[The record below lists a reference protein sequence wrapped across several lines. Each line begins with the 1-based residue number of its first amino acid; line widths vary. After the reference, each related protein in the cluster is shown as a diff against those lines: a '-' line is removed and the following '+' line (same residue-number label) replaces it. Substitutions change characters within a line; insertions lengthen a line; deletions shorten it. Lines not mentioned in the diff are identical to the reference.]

1 MCSQVLALDKF
12 NPQVAARLCGSFNTW
27 RRYDATRQALMK
39 AQLERVLAGASSKDT
54 KEIAQRSLA

>member
-1 MCSQVLALDKF
+1 MAPVRREPTIATDDHGWPLTASLI
-12 NPQVAARLCGSFNTW
+12 
-27 RRYDATRQALMK
+27 RYDATRQALMK